1 MKTLTKYLLSKFGG
15 GVVTRDEIKV
25 ACKKFG
31 AKYTNTINFMISYGY
46 LVRILRGL
54 YYVKTFEEFKLE
66 KAVDVHRMISLGLN
80 RLGVGWYFGLY
91 TALRLNGLVHEF
103 PGVTFIVNDSIFRPK
118 EIEIAGGKTRF
129 LKLKRGLFGF
139 GVVDKGGV
147 RFSDPEKTVLDLVY
161 FSRYRGLP
169 EERIISMIGEYGERL
184 EKEKLEAYLKF
195 YPKTVGGVIR
205 DAGLV

>member
-15 GVVTRDEIKV
+15 GVATRDEIKV
-25 ACKKFG
+25 ACRKFG
-31 AKYTNTINFMISYGY
+31 AKYANTINFMISYGY

-80 RLGVGWYFGLY
+80 RLGIGWYFGLH
-91 TALRLNGLVHEF
+91 TALRLNGLTHEF
-103 PGVTFIVNDSIFRPK
+103 PSVTFVVNDSIFRPK

-129 LKLKRGLFGF
+129 LKLKHGLFGF
-139 GVVDKGGV
+139 GVVDRGGV
-147 RFSDPEKTVLDLVY
+147 KFSDPEKTVLDLVY

-169 EERIISMIGEYGERL
+169 RERIISMIGEYGERL

-195 YPKTVGGVIR
+195 YPKTVGGVIG
-205 DAGLV
+205 DAGLA